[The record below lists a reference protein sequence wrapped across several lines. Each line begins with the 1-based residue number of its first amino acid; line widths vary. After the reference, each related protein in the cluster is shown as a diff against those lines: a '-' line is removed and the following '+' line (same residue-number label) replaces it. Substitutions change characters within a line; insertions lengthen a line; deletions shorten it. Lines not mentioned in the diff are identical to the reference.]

1 MRGQTSLLHV
11 ALVALAILA
20 ALSQSSTSAQGL
32 LERARGEVRDES
44 DSSPAPSPPASSSNK
59 SSKHHHDCD
68 DDDSLDEL
76 YGHLFLLGAYGVGAV
91 ITSPWWGPH
100 VMVDEGLAIPN
111 YFPSHPYYAD
121 DAGYMLTSNGDWA
134 DECPRSMATRFAI
147 EYGHDLDNLQSVTG
161 RILWEHEKRFGVDG
175 EIRYLQEEGDFL
187 DDQLA
192 IGDLNFVYR
201 FVQSERLVMRSG
213 VGINWLIDEHDA
225 EAGFNFTYGGDLFP
239 VKPLV
244 ISSEIDWG
252 TLGDAEVFQWRGTVG
267 AVFDH
272 VEVYAG
278 YRYYELE
285 GVALDGLI
293 IGLRTW
299 F

>member
-1 MRGQTSLLHV
+1 MRGQTSLHHV
-11 ALVALAILA
+11 ALVALAIFATLLSSSA
-20 ALSQSSTSAQGL
+20 AAHGL
-32 LERARGEVRDES
+32 LDRARDEVRDE
-44 DSSPAPSPPASSSNK
+44 PERLPEPASESSDD
-59 SSKHHHDCD
+59 HDHDDDCD
-68 DDDSLDEL
+68 DDDGISFHYHDF
-76 YGHLFLLGAYGVGAV
+76 GDGFLHAAGLVLTA
-91 ITSPWWGPH
+91 PWWGPH
-100 VMVDEGLAIPN
+100 VMFDEGFSVPG
-111 YFPSHPYYAD
+111 YFPGEPYFRD
-121 DAGYMLTSNGDWA
+121 DAGYMIIGRSNA
-134 DECPRSMATRFAI
+134 KDEYPRNMATRFAL

-161 RILWEHEKRFGVDG
+161 RILWEHQMRFGIDG

-201 FVQSERLVMRSG
+201 FAQSERLVMRSG

-267 AVFDH
+267 AVWDH
-272 VEVYAG
+272 IEVYAG

-293 IGLRTW
+293 LGLRTW

>member
-1 MRGQTSLLHV
+1 MRGQTSLLHL
-11 ALVALAILA
+11 ALMTLAIFATLLNSPA
-20 ALSQSSTSAQGL
+20 AAQGL
-32 LERARGEVRDES
+32 LDRARDEVRDQPERLPEPS
-44 DSSPAPSPPASSSNK
+44 QDSS
-59 SSKHHHDCD
+59 D
-68 DDDSLDEL
+68 DDDHCDDEGGGWFHYHDHGDGFIHATGL
-76 YGHLFLLGAYGVGAV
+76 VL
-91 ITSPWWGPH
+91 TSPWWGPH
-100 VMVDEGLAIPN
+100 VMFDAGFGVPG
-111 YFPSHPYYAD
+111 YFPGEPYFAD
-121 DAGYMLTSNGDWA
+121 DAGYMIIGRNAAKGEFPATT
-134 DECPRSMATRFAI
+134 ATRFAL

-161 RILWEHEKRFGVDG
+161 RVLWEHQMRFGVDG

-187 DDQLA
+187 DDELA

-201 FVQSERLVMRSG
+201 FVQSERVVMRSG

-239 VKPLV
+239 VRPLV

-267 AVFDH
+267 AVWDH